1 MKTSAH
7 EPVFGMP
14 EQRRSLQKEIQLMKP
29 RPSIGRGLLLPLL
42 LAILG
47 TMPVLPAL
55 AVSTTFTYQG
65 HIIDNGTNF
74 SGAGGFKFALVTS
87 TNSSSQATAT
97 AHLTGTFVTS
107 VTVVLGGSGYTTAP
121 AVTISGGGG
130 SGATATATISG
141 GAVTSITVNT
151 AGSGYTSTP
160 TVTIAAPPNNI
171 TFVTY
176 WSNDGTSTAGSQ
188 PTAAVTVAVSNGLFT
203 VVLGDTTVSNMTT
216 IDSSLFAGTNLQ
228 LRIWF
233 SDGVNG
239 FAALSPVQN
248 LTPAPYAIQ
257 ALNANSAN
265 NLSTVLQYNTISPGV
280 FGTVGGGY
288 GNSTSNYYTTV
299 AGGSDNVANTEGA
312 TVGGG
317 ENNGATN
324 FDATV
329 GGGNSNFA
337 EGNSSTVGGGF
348 INIAAGGDST
358 VGGGDGNT
366 AGSIGA
372 TVSGGEGNSA
382 NGNDATVS
390 GGFDNLAAGTD
401 STVGGGSGNTVSG
414 NYGTVSGGAN
424 NSCNGFAGTVCG
436 GDNNS
441 AAGNYSFAAG
451 NGAQALSQG
460 CFVWADDNG
469 GAFASTG
476 QNQFDVR
483 AAGGVLLYSSGGIT
497 LAGDVAMSG
506 GATAYHHFALS
517 GGNSTGYVYGSYPAF
532 NDEVH
537 LGYNY
542 YADNAGTG
550 HIPDTGGGTSR
561 ISAGFGEVIL
571 AVGGVN
577 TAPTTLRLDATTSG
591 VTVYGTFN
599 NSSDR
604 NAKQDFTPVSPSQ
617 ILDKVLQLP
626 VSEWSYKT
634 DATTRHIGPMGQDF
648 YSTFNIGTD
657 EKHIAPIDEGGVA
670 LAAIQGLNQKL
681 NEKDAEIQALQQRLE
696 KLEQLVGRKNG
707 GE

>member
-7 EPVFGMP
+7 KPALEMP
-14 EQRRSLQKEIQLMKP
+14 EQPRSLQKEIQLMKP
-29 RPSIGRGLLLPLL
+29 RSSFGRGLLLPLL
-42 LAILG
+42 LALFG
-47 TMPVLPAL
+47 VAPVLPAL

-65 HIIDNGTNF
+65 QVIDNGTNF
-74 SGAGGFKFALVTS
+74 NGTGGFKFALVTS

-107 VTVVLGGSGYTTAP
+107 CTVVLGGSGYTTAP

-130 SGATATATISG
+130 SGATATATVSS

-176 WSNDGTSTAGSQ
+176 WSNDGTSANGSQ
-188 PTAAVTVAVSNGLFT
+188 PTAAATVAVSNGLFT
-203 VVLGDTTVSNMTT
+203 VVLGDTTVPNMTT
-216 IDSSLFAGTNLQ
+216 IDSSLFAATNLQ

-312 TVGGG
+312 AVGGG

-329 GGGNSNFA
+329 GGGNSNTA
-337 EGNSSTVGGGF
+337 GGNSSTVGGGF

-358 VGGGDGNT
+358 VAGGDGNT
-366 AGSIGA
+366 ASSIEA

-382 NGNDATVS
+382 NGNGATV
-390 GGFDNLAAGTD
+390 GGGNGNLAAGTD

-414 NYGTVSGGAN
+414 NYGTVGGGAN

-469 GAFASTG
+469 GTFASTG

-483 AAGGVLLYSSGGIT
+483 ASGGVLLYSSGVSRSLATLQCQGAPLPTIILRSAAETPPAMFTARIRPSTTKFTWATIT
-497 LAGDVAMSG
+497 MRTMPAQATSLIPAAAPRAFPLA
-506 GATAYHHFALS
+506 
-517 GGNSTGYVYGSYPAF
+517 
-532 NDEVH
+532 
-537 LGYNY
+537 
-542 YADNAGTG
+542 
-550 HIPDTGGGTSR
+550 
-561 ISAGFGEVIL
+561 SA
-571 AVGGVN
+571 
-577 TAPTTLRLDATTSG
+577 
-591 VTVYGTFN
+591 
-599 NSSDR
+599 
-604 NAKQDFTPVSPSQ
+604 K
-617 ILDKVLQLP
+617 
-626 VSEWSYKT
+626 
-634 DATTRHIGPMGQDF
+634 
-648 YSTFNIGTD
+648 
-657 EKHIAPIDEGGVA
+657 
-670 LAAIQGLNQKL
+670 
-681 NEKDAEIQALQQRLE
+681 
-696 KLEQLVGRKNG
+696 
-707 GE
+707 

>member
-1 MKTSAH
+1 
-7 EPVFGMP
+7 
-14 EQRRSLQKEIQLMKP
+14 
-29 RPSIGRGLLLPLL
+29 
-42 LAILG
+42 
-47 TMPVLPAL
+47 
-55 AVSTTFTYQG
+55 
-65 HIIDNGTNF
+65 
-74 SGAGGFKFALVTS
+74 
-87 TNSSSQATAT
+87 
-97 AHLTGTFVTS
+97 
-107 VTVVLGGSGYTTAP
+107 
-121 AVTISGGGG
+121 
-130 SGATATATISG
+130 
-141 GAVTSITVNT
+141 
-151 AGSGYTSTP
+151 
-160 TVTIAAPPNNI
+160 
-171 TFVTY
+171 
-176 WSNDGTSTAGSQ
+176 
-188 PTAAVTVAVSNGLFT
+188 
-203 VVLGDTTVSNMTT
+203 VVLGDTTLPNMTT

-257 ALNANSAN
+257 ALNAASAG
-265 NLSTVLQYNTISPGV
+265 NLSSVLQYNTISPGV
-280 FGTVGGGY
+280 FSTVGGGY

-312 TVGGG
+312 AVGGG

-329 GGGNSNFA
+329 GGGNSNTA
-337 EGNSSTVGGGF
+337 GGNSSTVGGGF

-358 VGGGDGNT
+358 VAGGDGNT
-366 AGSIGA
+366 ASSIEA

-382 NGNDATVS
+382 NGNGATV
-390 GGFDNLAAGTD
+390 GGGNGNLAAGTD
-401 STVGGGSGNTVSG
+401 STVGGGSGNTISG
-414 NYGTVSGGAN
+414 NYGTVGGGAN

-506 GATAYHHFALS
+506 GATSYHHFALS

-542 YADNAGTG
+542 YADNAGAG

-604 NAKQDFTPVSPSQ
+604 NAKQDFAPVSPSQ

-626 VSEWSYKT
+626 VTEWSYKT